1 MTEKFDNKAVYL
13 DTAPLIYYMEEK
25 AIGFQ
30 FLQNLFQKNEKGDF
44 IFFTSTITLSEVLA
58 LPFKLENHSLADQ
71 YEYFITKS
79 PSLKLV
85 DVNTDIA
92 KRAAQLRFEYNLKLP
107 DAIHIATALEV
118 KADYFLTNDL
128 SLNKVKGLNIITP
141 V

>member
-58 LPFKLENHSLADQ
+58 LPFKLGNHSLADQ

-92 KRAAQLRFEYNLKLP
+92 KRAAQMRFEYNLKLP
-107 DAIHIATALEV
+107 GAIHIGTALEV

-128 SLNKVKGLNIITP
+128 SLDKVKGLNIITP